1 MSQKTILALVEALR
15 LAGRHTTEPNMP
27 LGPTGKDWCP
37 ECGHIDNSKEVDAAA
52 RALVAE
58 IETTVGHEWTC
69 SCGHVNGSN
78 LAICSQCARY
88 PGETT

>member
-1 MSQKTILALVEALR
+1 MSQKKLLDLVEALR
-15 LAGRHTTEPNMP
+15 EAGQAEIGAPRYLDQHNAQ
-27 LGPTGKDWCP
+27 
-37 ECGHIDNSKEVDAAA
+37 VDAAA